1 MSGRGRLWQVVAL
14 MLSLWALLS
23 VASYYLLAA
32 PRQNRFDFYPRWVGA
47 RVVLAREN
55 PYSQEVTWR
64 IQEGMFDRRL
74 SVEEDQQG
82 FAYSATITWLLLPF
96 WLLPFRLAIS
106 LWCGL
111 QFLLLLLMLPGMTVI
126 LGWRLRPIPMAV
138 LLIFSVLIYRYPV
151 NAYLLGQ
158 FVAFSVVCVLCA
170 WWAIVQDRP
179 LLAVLGL
186 LGAMVRPEV
195 VLLPLLVLLAAAWK
209 EGYRRVAFGWV
220 GGMGLLWLMTRVWIG
235 PWVASYLSGIRAY
248 ADYSFPRWPPM
259 AAGPVWLAMLIACAV
274 LAWGGWMWLQTRSLS
289 TREQLPWRIAT
300 SALVALVCLP
310 QTNNYTLILGLPAA
324 WVVLWAG
331 RRRWLDWLPVLAVL
345 ASPWMFHLTGGILP
359 VGLEQLLIPVTLGIL
374 LTWRWLSRRD
384 WAKEGVG

>member
-1 MSGRGRLWQVVAL
+1 MSGKGRLWLVVAL

-23 VASYYLLAA
+23 VASYFLLVV

-47 RVVLAREN
+47 RAMLAGEN

-74 SVEEDQQG
+74 NVEEDQQG

-96 WLLPFRLAIS
+96 WLLPFPLAVS

-111 QFLLLLLMLPGMTVI
+111 QFVLLMLMLPEMAAI

-138 LLIFSVLIYRYPV
+138 LLVFSVLIYRYPV

-158 FVAFSVVCVLCA
+158 FVVFSVACVLCA

-179 LLAVLGL
+179 LLAVLAL
-186 LGAMVRPEV
+186 LGATVRLEVILLPLV
-195 VLLPLLVLLAAAWK
+195 VLLMSAWK
-209 EGYRRVAFGWV
+209 EGYRQVVFGWV
-220 GGMGLLWLMTRVWIG
+220 GGVGLLWLMTRLWIG
-235 PWVASYLSGIRAY
+235 PWVASYLSGVRAY

-259 AAGPVWLAMLIACAV
+259 TAGPVWLALVIACAV
-274 LAWGGWMWLQTRSLS
+274 LVWGGWMWLQTRSLS
-289 TREQLPWRIAT
+289 TKTQLPWRIAAL
-300 SALVALVCLP
+300 ALVGLVCLP
-310 QTNNYTLILGLPAA
+310 QTNNYTLILGLLAA

-331 RRRWLDWLPVLAVL
+331 RGRRVDWLLVLAVL
-345 ASPWMFHLTGGILP
+345 ASPWMFHLTKGVLP
-359 VGLEQLLIPVTLGIL
+359 VGLEQLLIPVTLGVL
-374 LTWRWLSRRD
+374 LTWRWLSGRS
-384 WAKEGVG
+384 WAKKGAG

>member
-1 MSGRGRLWQVVAL
+1 MNGRGRLWHVVAL
-14 MLSLWALLS
+14 MLLLWVLLS
-23 VASYYLLAA
+23 VASYHLLAV
-32 PRQNRFDFYPRWVGA
+32 PRQNRFDFYPRWVGG

-64 IQEGMFDRRL
+64 IQEGMFGRRL
-74 SVEEDQQG
+74 STEEDQQG

-96 WLLPFRLAIS
+96 WLLPFPLAVS

-111 QFLLLLLMLPGMTVI
+111 QFLLLLLMLPGMAAI

-138 LLIFSVLIYRYPV
+138 LLVFSVLIYRYPV

-158 FVAFSVVCVLCA
+158 FVAFSVACVLCA

-179 LLAVLGL
+179 LLAVLAL
-186 LGAMVRPEV
+186 LGATVRPEV
-195 VLLPLLVLLAAAWK
+195 VLLPLLVLLVAAWK
-209 EGYRRVAFGWV
+209 EGYRQVAFGWV
-220 GGMGLLWLMTRVWIG
+220 GGVGLLWLMTRVWIG

-259 AAGPVWLAMLIACAV
+259 AFGLAWLAGLIAIVV
-274 LAWGGWMWLQTRSLS
+274 LAWGVWMWRQTRFLS
-289 TREQLPWRIAT
+289 TREQLPWRVAT

-310 QTNNYTLILGLPAA
+310 QTNNYTLVLGLPAA
-324 WVVLWAG
+324 WVVLWAC
-331 RRRWLDWLPVLAVL
+331 RSRWLDWLPVLAVL
-345 ASPWMFHLTGGILP
+345 ASPWMFHLAGGILP

-384 WAKEGVG
+384 WAREEAG